1 MKNYRSFIPRAAQ
14 ERIVATYVTGP
25 QKYKAEYILN
35 DEIVGVR
42 YFKENGD
49 LMSETPLKNGLIHG
63 IQYLFDQGWLE
74 FSEPYHKGLAH
85 GTAKQWS
92 EEGDLIGTYTMRHGT
107 GLDLWRCKRNWGN
120 GSLFLAEARYF
131 KDGHIHG
138 FEWWINE
145 DQKSVNHERHFSE
158 DQYHGIERV
167 WNSEGRLTRGY
178 PKYWIKGRQVT
189 KRQYIKECARDSFLP
204 QFREKDN
211 LPRRRFPKEVAIHC
225 Q

>member
-1 MKNYRSFIPRAAQ
+1 MKNYRSSIPKAAQ
-14 ERIVATYVTGP
+14 ERVIATYLKSP
-25 QKYKAEYILN
+25 QKYKTEYVLN
-35 DEIVGVR
+35 GKVVGVR
-42 YFKENGD
+42 FFEENGN
-49 LMSETPLKNGLIHG
+49 LMSETPLKNGLTHG
-63 IQYLFDQGWLE
+63 TQYFFLDGKLD
-74 FSEPYHKGLAH
+74 FSEHFHNGLAH

-92 EEGDLIGTYTMRHGT
+92 EDGKLIGTYTMRHGT

-120 GSLFLAEARYF
+120 GSVFLSEARYF

-158 DQYHGIERV
+158 DRYHGIERV
-167 WNSEGRLTRGY
+167 WNGEGRLKRGY

-189 KRQYIKECARDSFLP
+189 KRQYIKECAKDSFLP

-211 LPRRRFPKEVAIHC
+211 LPRRKFPKDVAIHC